1 MSDDRTGP
9 PETQPNQPTQPTPPH
24 ARTVDTVHRIN
35 GVETR
40 DPYAWLRTA
49 DWQTTLSDPSRIESE
64 IREHL
69 EAENAYLA
77 HALSDVG
84 DLRETLKAELRGRMP
99 EREAGVPVPD
109 GDWAYYVRYQEGAQH
124 PLWCRC
130 PRVSAE
136 AVELVGEEGFDGE
149 DVLLDGNAAAE
160 GQAFFALGAA
170 EHSPDHRYFAY
181 AVDLTGSEYHRLKLL
196 DTATGTTHDLGAAS
210 LQGDLVW
217 ANDSRTLVYTALDD
231 NHRPSRVYRT
241 DVGGSAHT
249 LLYEESDPAFYLG
262 VGKTESRALIVIAGS
277 DHSDTTELRA
287 LDADTPDAAV
297 QLLHGREPELDVQIA
312 TWRDRALLLTNA
324 DGARDYKIVQAP
336 LGDPGRANWTDLVPH
351 RPGTLI
357 KSFAV
362 FAGYLVRLELADAQP
377 RVVVRD
383 LDTGAERTVDPAGW
397 GDGETRDP
405 AYSLA
410 LLPGEEFDT
419 TTLRLAYSSPRTPRR
434 TYDYDMATGAARLR
448 KHQRVPSG
456 HDPDAYRVERRW
468 VASHDGAQV
477 PVTLLYRADAPP
489 EPGRPMLLYGYGAY
503 GMALPA
509 GFSPDRLGLV
519 NRGMVYAMA
528 HVRGGSDRGYGWY
541 LDGKLANKENTFR
554 DFIAVADRL
563 VADGAVRAGDLVA
576 NGRSA
581 GGMLMGVIANWRP
594 ELWRAVVGEVPFV
607 DVFNTMCDDSL
618 PLTPPEWSEWGDPLH
633 DADATRRMLSY
644 SPYDNVGPQDYPH
657 VLATA
662 GIADPRVTYWEPAK
676 WVARLRANQSG
687 PGEILLHT
695 NMSAGHAGS
704 AGRFAR
710 LEEVALVQAFMLK
723 VAGLVE
729 NR

>member
-1 MSDDRTGP
+1 VSETRNAAPKTRATP
-9 PETQPNQPTQPTPPH
+9 PE
-24 ARTVDTVHRIN
+24 ARLDDTVRRIN
-35 GVETR
+35 GVETA

-49 DWQTTLSDPSRIESE
+49 DWQTTLSDPSRIEDE
-64 IREHL
+64 IRLHL
-69 EAENAYLA
+69 EAENAYLEHTLA
-77 HALSDVG
+77 DVAG
-84 DLRETLKAELRGRMP
+84 LRDELKAELRGRMP

-109 GDWAYYVRYQEGAQH
+109 GDWAYYVRYQAGAQH

-130 PRVSAE
+130 PRRSVE
-136 AVELVGEEGFDGE
+136 AVELVGEDGFDSE
-149 DVLLDGNAAAE
+149 EVLLDGNAAAE
-160 GQAFFALGAA
+160 GQSFFRLGAA

-181 AVDLTGSEYHRLKLL
+181 AVDLTGSEYHRLLLL
-196 DTATGTTHDLGAAS
+196 DTETGRTHELGAAA

-231 NHRPSRVYRT
+231 NHRPSRIYRT
-241 DVGGSAHT
+241 DVAGGGHE
-249 LLYEESDPAFYLG
+249 LLYEEADPAFYLG
-262 VGKTESRALIVIAGS
+262 VDKTESRALIVIAGS

-287 LDADTPDAAV
+287 LDADRPESAP
-297 QLLHGREPELDVQIA
+297 QLLHARVPELDVQLA
-312 TWRDRALLLTNA
+312 TWRDRAILLTNA
-324 DGARDYKIVQAP
+324 DGAQDYKIVEAP
-336 LGDPGRANWTDLVPH
+336 LADPARANWRDLIPH

-362 FAGYLVRLELADAQP
+362 FARFLARLELADAQP

-383 LDTGAERTVDPAGW
+383 LDTGAEHTVDPGSW
-397 GDGETRDP
+397 GGSGTGDP

-410 LLPGEEFDT
+410 LLPGAEFDT
-419 TTLRLAYSSPRTPRR
+419 ATVRLAYSSPRTPRR
-434 TYDYDMATGAARLR
+434 TYDYDMAAGTARLR
-448 KHQRVPSG
+448 KQQRVPSG
-456 HDPDAYRVERRW
+456 HDPEAYRTERRW

-489 EPGRPMLLYGYGAY
+489 EAGRPLLLYGYGAY
-503 GMALPA
+503 GMAVPA
-509 GFSPDRLGLV
+509 GFSPDRLSLV
-519 NRGMVYAMA
+519 NRGMVYAIA

-554 DFIAVADRL
+554 DFIAVADQL
-563 VADGAVRAGDLVA
+563 VADGAVKAGDIVA

-594 ELWRAVVGEVPFV
+594 DLWRAVVGEVPFV

-633 DADATRRMLSY
+633 DPDATKRMLGY
-644 SPYDNVGPQDYPH
+644 SPYDNVRPQAYPD

-676 WVARLRANQSG
+676 WVARLRANQTG
-687 PGEILLHT
+687 PGRILLHT

-710 LEEVALVQAFMLK
+710 LDEVALVQAFMLK
-723 VAGLVE
+723 LAGLAE
-729 NR
+729 GTQ

>member
-1 MSDDRTGP
+1 MSDDSRVT
-9 PETQPNQPTQPTPPH
+9 PETSPNPPQPQPG
-24 ARTVDTVHRIN
+24 DTVHRVN
-35 GVETR
+35 GVETP

-49 DWQTTLSDPSRIESE
+49 DWQATLSDPSRIEPE
-64 IREHL
+64 IRRHL
-69 EAENAYLA
+69 EAENAYLEHTLA
-77 HALSDVG
+77 DVR
-84 DLRETLKAELRGRMP
+84 DLRDTLKAELRGRMP

-130 PRVSAE
+130 PRRSAE
-136 AVELVGEEGFDGE
+136 AVDLVGEAGFDGE
-149 DVLLDGNAAAE
+149 QVLLDGNAAAE
-160 GQAFFALGAA
+160 GQAFFRLGAA

-196 DTATGTTHDLGAAS
+196 DTQTGETHDLGAAA
-210 LQGDLVW
+210 LQGDLAW
-217 ANDSRTLVYTALDD
+217 ANESRTLVYTALDD
-231 NHRPSRVYRT
+231 NHRPSRVYRA
-241 DVGGSAHT
+241 DVTGRDHT
-249 LLYEESDPAFYLG
+249 LLYEEADPAFYLG

-277 DHSDTTELRA
+277 DHSDTAELRA
-287 LDADTPDAAV
+287 LDADRPDGAP
-297 QLLHGREPELDVQIA
+297 QLLHERRPDLDVQLA
-312 TWRDRALLLTNA
+312 TWRDRAFLLTNA
-324 DGARDYKIVQAP
+324 DGARDYKIVSAP
-336 LGDPGRANWTDLVPH
+336 LADPTPGNWRELVPH

-357 KSFAV
+357 KSFTV
-362 FAGYLVRLELADAQP
+362 FARYLARLELEDAQP

-383 LDTGAERTVDPAGW
+383 LETGAEHTVDPASW
-397 GDGETRDP
+397 GGGGAGDP
-405 AYSLA
+405 AHSLA

-419 TTLRLAYSSPRTPRR
+419 TTLRLVYSSPRTPRR
-434 TYDYDMATGAARLR
+434 TYDYDMAAGTARLR
-448 KHQRVPSG
+448 KQQRVPSG
-456 HDPDAYRVERRW
+456 HDPEAYRVERRW
-468 VASHDGAQV
+468 VASHDGAEV

-489 EPGRPMLLYGYGAY
+489 RCGRPLLLYGYGAY
-503 GMALPA
+503 GMAVPA

-519 NRGMVYAMA
+519 GRGMVYAIA

-563 VADGAVRAGDLVA
+563 VADGAVSAGDIVA

-581 GGMLMGVIANWRP
+581 GGMLMGVIANRRP

-633 DADATRRMLSY
+633 DPEATRRMLGY
-644 SPYDNVGPQDYPH
+644 SPYDNVRSRAHPH

-676 WVARLRANQSG
+676 WVARLRANQTG
-687 PGEILLHT
+687 AGRILLHT
-695 NMSAGHAGS
+695 NMSAGHAGA

-710 LEEVALVQAFMLK
+710 LDEVALVQAFMLE
-723 VAGLVE
+723 VAGLTGVAQ
-729 NR
+729 

>member
-1 MSDDRTGP
+1 LSDETAEP
-9 PETQPNQPTQPTPPH
+9 PETRQTPPQGK
-24 ARTVDTVHRIN
+24 TVDTVHRIN
-35 GVETR
+35 GVETA

-49 DWQTTLSDPSRIESE
+49 DWQTTLSDPSRIEDE
-64 IREHL
+64 IRRHL
-69 EAENAYLA
+69 EAENAYLE
-77 HALSDVG
+77 HALADVRG
-84 DLRETLKAELRGRMP
+84 LRDTLKAELRGRMP

-130 PRVSAE
+130 PRASAE
-136 AVELVGEEGFDGE
+136 AVGQVGEDGFAGE
-149 DVLLDGNAAAE
+149 EVLLDGNAAAE
-160 GQAFFALGAA
+160 GQAFFRLGAA

-196 DTATGTTHDLGAAS
+196 DTATGKTHDLGAAA

-217 ANDSRTLVYTALDD
+217 ANDSRTLLYTALDD

-241 DVGGSAHT
+241 DVAGSDHV
-249 LLYEESDPAFYLG
+249 LLYTESDPAFYLG

-277 DHSDTTELRA
+277 DHADTTELRA
-287 LDADTPDAAV
+287 LRADQPDGTP
-297 QLLHGREPELDVQIA
+297 QLLHARAPELDVQIA

-324 DGARDYKIVQAP
+324 DGARDYKIVEAP
-336 LGDPGRANWTDLVPH
+336 LGDPARANWRELVPH

-362 FAGYLVRLELADAQP
+362 FARYLVRLELADAQP

-383 LDTGAERTVDPAGW
+383 LDSGAEHTVDPGSWESAAAN
-397 GDGETRDP
+397 DS

-410 LLPGEEFDT
+410 LLPGEEFET
-419 TTLRLAYSSPRTPRR
+419 TTLRLAYSSPRAPRQ
-434 TYDYDMATGAARLR
+434 TYDYDMAAGTARLR
-448 KHQRVPSG
+448 KQQRVPSG
-456 HDPDAYRVERRW
+456 HAPEAYRVERRW

-489 EPGRPMLLYGYGAY
+489 RAGRPLLLYGYGAY
-503 GMALPA
+503 GMAVPA
-509 GFSPDRLGLV
+509 GFSPDRLSLV
-519 NRGMVYAMA
+519 DRGMVYAIA

-541 LDGKLANKENTFR
+541 LDGKLAHKENTFR
-554 DFIAVADRL
+554 DFIAVAEQL
-563 VADGAVRAGDLVA
+563 VADGTVDAGDIVA

-633 DADATRRMLSY
+633 DSDATARMLGY
-644 SPYDNVGPQDYPH
+644 SPYDNVQPRAYPH

-676 WVARLRANQSG
+676 WVARLRANQTG
-687 PGEILLHT
+687 PGRILLHT
-695 NMSAGHAGS
+695 NMQAGHAGA

-710 LEEVALVQAFMLK
+710 LDEVALVQAFMLK
-723 VAGLVE
+723 VAGLASD
-729 NR
+729 